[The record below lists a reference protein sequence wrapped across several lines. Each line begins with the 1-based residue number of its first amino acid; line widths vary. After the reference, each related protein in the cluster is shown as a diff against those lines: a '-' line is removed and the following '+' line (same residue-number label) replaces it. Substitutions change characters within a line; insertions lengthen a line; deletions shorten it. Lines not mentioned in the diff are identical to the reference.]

1 MTSLV
6 HGWKRKILS
15 MDWINFC
22 SIHLNNIFISGTNS
36 KSLILTKK
44 YKKFLDTFCQR
55 NFETCVTTTKSA
67 IIIFIRTK
75 VSSWVLSA
83 TTLISL
89 ENEKK
94 NYVDKHLSRYFFVVG
109 GICFVFFFF
118 VKKDTRQ
125 HKKGCDNNYLD
136 DTTPMSAFML

>member
-94 NYVDKHLSRYFFVVG
+94 IMLISIFPVIFLWSVEFVLS
-109 GICFVFFFF
+109 FFF

>member
-22 SIHLNNIFISGTNS
+22 SIHLNNTFISGTNS

-94 NYVDKHLSRYFFVVG
+94 IMLISIFPVIFLWSVEFVLSFFLW
-109 GICFVFFFF
+109 
-118 VKKDTRQ
+118 KRTLDNT
-125 HKKGCDNNYLD
+125 KKGVIII
-136 DTTPMSAFML
+136 T